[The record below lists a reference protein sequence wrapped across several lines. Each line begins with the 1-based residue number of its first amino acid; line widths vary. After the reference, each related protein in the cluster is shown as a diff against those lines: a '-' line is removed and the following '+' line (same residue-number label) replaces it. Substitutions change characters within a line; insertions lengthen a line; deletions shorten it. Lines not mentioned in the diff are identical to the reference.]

1 MRGIYKFISIVL
13 SYCEMKKLVLFA
25 AVAVAMSLSA
35 CKKAA
40 PQEPVIPEEEVIT
53 VVDEAAVDSDVVEIG
68 DAAPAEVAE

>member
-1 MRGIYKFISIVL
+1 
-13 SYCEMKKLVLFA
+13 MKKLVLFA

-53 VVDEAAVDSDVVEIG
+53 VVEEGAAAIDGEVEEV
-68 DAAPAEVAE
+68 APVEVAE